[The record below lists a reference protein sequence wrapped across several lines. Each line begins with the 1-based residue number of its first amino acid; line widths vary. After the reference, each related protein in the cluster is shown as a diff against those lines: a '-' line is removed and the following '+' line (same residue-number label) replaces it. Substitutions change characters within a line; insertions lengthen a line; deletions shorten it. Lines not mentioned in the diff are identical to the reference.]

1 MGPNSLFTRLFF
13 TYKNCYEKPIK
24 PTPDPSEKSISMAG
38 STILQCHHLGQLLS
52 FLISATKFFTAIAG
66 EKSVNQFKDIA
77 AYLAIPGPVG
87 VNST

>member
-1 MGPNSLFTRLFF
+1 MAS
-13 TYKNCYEKPIK
+13 
-24 PTPDPSEKSISMAG
+24 SM
-38 STILQCHHLGQLLS
+38 IFQCHHLGQLLS